1 MERKGWGRALIGPG
15 AITVAVLL
23 LMRVS
28 GISMKREAGYVAE
41 ALGALAMALAVRGG
55 RRQAASVLA
64 ALGVLLA
71 WLLDLI
77 DGAMA
82 FTYVAAGLRRAEGY
96 IRAEKL
102 HPAARAVVG
111 AAAAV
116 LAMALGTALTLLNAR
131 TMTPGAALGYAFARQ
146 LWRAAAYLVGGYIGL
161 RQGRE
166 GRTP

>member
-1 MERKGWGRALIGPG
+1 MERTGWGRALIGPG

-28 GISMKREAGYVAE
+28 WISMNLAAGYAAE

-82 FTYVAAGLRRAEGY
+82 FTYVAAGLMMAE
-96 IRAEKL
+96 A
-102 HPAARAVVG
+102 
-111 AAAAV
+111 
-116 LAMALGTALTLLNAR
+116 T
-131 TMTPGAALGYAFARQ
+131 F
-146 LWRAAAYLVGGYIGL
+146 
-161 RQGRE
+161 GR
-166 GRTP
+166 